1 MRKKEIS
8 WNNIKSL
15 MSFKKKILKKYRI
28 WQINLITIIYITK
41 VIKIVILILVN
52 MENQY
57 KFITEKG
64 SILLC

>member
-1 MRKKEIS
+1 
-8 WNNIKSL
+8 
-15 MSFKKKILKKYRI
+15 MSFKKKFLKKYRI

-57 KFITEKG
+57 K
-64 SILLC
+64 LLQRKVQFYSAKYRVI

>member
-1 MRKKEIS
+1 
-8 WNNIKSL
+8 
-15 MSFKKKILKKYRI
+15 MSFKKNFLKKYRI

>member
-57 KFITEKG
+57 KFSTEKG

>member
-1 MRKKEIS
+1 MRKKEIF

-15 MSFKKKILKKYRI
+15 MSFKKKFLKKYRI

>member
-1 MRKKEIS
+1 
-8 WNNIKSL
+8 
-15 MSFKKKILKKYRI
+15 MSFKKNFLKKYRI

-57 KFITEKG
+57 K
-64 SILLC
+64 LLQRKVQFYSAKYRVI